1 MINENGVFKR
11 AFKLKVF
18 GFMVYELKL
27 SLLFMLI
34 LSLTPL
40 KYVIIETMQESCN
53 IEMQDGVLHD

>member
-11 AFKLKVF
+11 AFELKVF
-18 GFMVYELKL
+18 SFMVYELKL

-53 IEMQDGVLHD
+53 IEMRDGVLHD